1 MKMHMQTL
9 PRNVKDNVRSC
20 PTATFGI
27 SGMVIVISE
36 LTLVLEEKLHTLGI
50 RTGQNIVVSVRQNIY
65 NRRIDYEFWILAMRY
80 DFFQH
85 DIHF

>member
-20 PTATFGI
+20 PPATFGI

-50 RTGQNIVVSVRQNIY
+50 RTGQNVVVSVRENI
-65 NRRIDYEFWILAMRY
+65 
-80 DFFQH
+80 
-85 DIHF
+85 